1 MEAGVW
7 STTAASPTDQFQF
20 TAPPVSRVNAA
31 LPRPHLSIAAEPQRC
46 APSLGAAEHI
56 SPAPRHSLNS
66 FYQQGKIMR
75 ILTPEN
81 KYESRILK
89 LSTGEFVTEKQIV
102 DTLLPSGS
110 FANRKSVEAEVENLF
125 TLIAAIVDFAVRK
138 KQSEKLAQAA

>member
-1 MEAGVW
+1 
-7 STTAASPTDQFQF
+7 
-20 TAPPVSRVNAA
+20 
-31 LPRPHLSIAAEPQRC
+31 
-46 APSLGAAEHI
+46 
-56 SPAPRHSLNS
+56 
-66 FYQQGKIMR
+66 MR